1 MGNKKI
7 AVFLILIVAIF
18 SSCGRLDNPKERNSI
33 SFNDGVD
40 SVAIAIEKMNY
51 ILDSSN
57 VSNFFWYA
65 VSSMKNSLYISHN
78 YNRKNVGLLT
88 DTTLYKSEDLFF
100 IQEKKEFI
108 RLVIFLENNN
118 ISRCD
123 YENGDY
129 IYLYRGNIYMA
140 DRQKD
145 LWRFIM
151 LTDDIR
157 NINLDKY
164 KVLDNKDNLFLLADK
179 DAEIY
184 DTSTD

>member
-1 MGNKKI
+1 MENK
-7 AVFLILIVAIF
+7 ILIIYITIIVVL
-18 SSCGRLDNPKERNSI
+18 SSCGRLENPKERNSI
-33 SFNDGVD
+33 SFKDNID
-40 SVAIAIEKMNY
+40 SVSIAIEEINH
-51 ILDSSN
+51 ILDSSK
-57 VSNFFWYA
+57 VRNFFWYA
-65 VSSMKNSLYISHN
+65 ASSDENYLYVDQNS
-78 YNRKNVGLLT
+78 REKVGLLT

-129 IYLYRGNIYMA
+129 IYLYRNNIYMA

-164 KVLDNKDNLFLLADK
+164 KVLDNKGNLFLLADK

>member
-40 SVAIAIEKMNY
+40 CVAIAIEKMNY
-51 ILDSSN
+51 ILDSSK
-57 VSNFFWYA
+57 VRNFFWYA
-65 VSSMKNSLYISHN
+65 ASSDENYLYVNQNS
-78 YNRKNVGLLT
+78 REKVGLLT
-88 DTTLYKSEDLFF
+88 DTTLFKSEDLFF